1 MRPLLLLTVILLAG
15 VAAPASASDSELS
28 ESEIKAARKTYV
40 AKCAKCHKFYDP
52 KNYGAVDWE
61 KWMDS
66 MSRKSKLKS
75 GQDVVLRKYLEEY
88 RAGKIAGVP
97 R

>member
-1 MRPLLLLTVILLAG
+1 MRQLLLLTVLLLAG
-15 VAAPASASDSELS
+15 VPAPASASDSELT
-28 ESEIKAARKTYV
+28 ESELKAARKIYV

-52 KNYGAVDWE
+52 KNYGAADWE

-75 GQDVVLRKYLEEY
+75 AQDAVLRKYLEEY

>member
-1 MRPLLLLTVILLAG
+1 MRPLLLLTLFLLAG
-15 VAAPASASDSELS
+15 VAAPVSASELS
-28 ESEIKAARKTYV
+28 ESEIQAARKTYV
-40 AKCAKCHKFYDP
+40 AKCAKCHKFHDP
-52 KNYGAVDWE
+52 KNYGAADWE

-75 GQDVVLRKYLEEY
+75 GQEAVLRKYLEEY
-88 RAGKIAGVP
+88 RAGKIAAVP

>member
-1 MRPLLLLTVILLAG
+1 MRPLLLLALFLLAG
-15 VAAPASASDSELS
+15 VTAPASASELS
-28 ESEIKAARKTYV
+28 ESEIQAARKTYV

-52 KNYGAVDWE
+52 KNYGAADWD

-75 GQDVVLRKYLEEY
+75 GQDVILRKYLDEY
-88 RAGKIAGVP
+88 RAGKIAAVP
-97 R
+97 H